1 MTEKRDKFGRRI
13 YIFRLGSSLTVLV
26 TMTRQ
31 VGPRQ
36 SLPRRLLRLCL
47 RAAGDG
53 RQGGEDST
61 NIVMMELETNL
72 REV

>member
-1 MTEKRDKFGRRI
+1 
-13 YIFRLGSSLTVLV
+13 
-26 TMTRQ
+26 MTRQ
-31 VGPRQ
+31 VGPGQ

-53 RQGGEDST
+53 GQGGEDST
-61 NIVMMELETNL
+61 NIVIVMMELETNL

>member
-1 MTEKRDKFGRRI
+1 
-13 YIFRLGSSLTVLV
+13 
-26 TMTRQ
+26 MTRQ
-31 VGPRQ
+31 VGPGQ
-36 SLPRRLLRLCL
+36 SLPGRLLRLCL

-61 NIVMMELETNL
+61 YIVMVELESNL

>member
-1 MTEKRDKFGRRI
+1 MVI
-13 YIFRLGSSLTVLV
+13 
-26 TMTRQ
+26 MTRQ
-31 VGPRQ
+31 VGPGQ
-36 SLPRRLLRLCL
+36 SLPGRLLRLCL

-61 NIVMMELETNL
+61 NIVIMELETNL